1 MRCLSPS
8 GVRFKEV
15 RVTDDVAASNPS
27 AADHGAL
34 LEACARGERQALQ
47 QLYAQEG
54 SRLLGV
60 VVRIVGDRG
69 IAEDIIHDAFVNIWN
84 KAHTFDATRGSGK
97 TWIFSVARHL
107 ALNHVRTRHREVT
120 VDDETADRLD
130 AERAQE
136 AETDMQD
143 HFDWLGHG
151 DLDRCLAQLA
161 PERRNCL
168 FHAYVDGFSH
178 PEIATRMNRPL
189 GTVKAW
195 IKRSLAA
202 LRECLS

>member
-1 MRCLSPS
+1 M
-8 GVRFKEV
+8 
-15 RVTDDVAASNPS
+15 TDDS
-27 AADHGAL
+27 ATSAQAGFDSGGSDIKGFDHGAAL
-34 LEACARGERQALQ
+34 QACANGDRQALQ
-47 QLYAQEG
+47 RLYVQEG

-60 VVRIVGDRG
+60 VLRIVGDRG
-69 IAEDIIHDAFVNIWN
+69 IAEDVIHDAFVNIWN
-84 KAHTFDATRGSGK
+84 KAHTFDAGRGSGK
-97 TWIFSVARHL
+97 TWIFSVARHQ

-120 VDDETADRLD
+120 VDDDTAEKLE

-136 AETDMQD
+136 AAAEIQD

-151 DLDRCLAQLA
+151 ELDRCLAELE

-178 PEIATRMNRPL
+178 QEIATRLDRPL

-195 IKRSLAA
+195 IKRSLTA